1 MGWGD
6 ADLAGSRARRPLTAP
21 LLRQLIRAFGKRV
34 FTDRII
40 RGFTLLLLLGVVAI
54 VVIATVFPDQT
65 TFDVP
70 DEAKPP
76 VDDATDAANSA
87 KDQAGS

>member
-1 MGWGD
+1 M
-6 ADLAGSRARRPLTAP
+6 
-21 LLRQLIRAFGKRV
+21 QLIRAFGKRV

-54 VVIATVFPDQT
+54 IVIATVYPDQT

-76 VDDATDAANSA
+76 VDDATNAANSA
-87 KDQAGS
+87 KNQAGS